1 MDDLKKRK
9 SDSILKLALEE
20 EMLQDAE
27 LLKYMSDDEKK
38 NPHEFS
44 ERHNRRMKKLYK
56 MADKVEHRAAYR
68 RRNFQIAAGMAV
80 FLCVSVVAVTQVEAF
95 RLPILQFFM
104 DIKEKST
111 HLGIHEEN
119 QLKLDDH
126 FRDYEP
132 DYTPEGY
139 VVVSLEQDE
148 SGFSIWYEAEGGQ
161 NWYRYHY
168 DRMMGNLNIDS
179 ETGDVSE
186 ESING
191 TPAVVIQKD
200 GEIRIIIDIG
210 TQRFSI
216 DGNIPYED
224 AVKILESINF

>member
-20 EMLQDAE
+20 EMLQDAD
-27 LLKYMSDDEKK
+27 LLKYMSDDEKE

-111 HLGIHEEN
+111 HLGIHKEN
-119 QLKLDDH
+119 QLKLADH
-126 FRDYEP
+126 FCDYEP

-148 SGFSIWYEAEGGQ
+148 SGFSIRYESEGGQ
-161 NWYRYHY
+161 SWYNYHY
-168 DRMMGNLNIDS
+168 SRVMGNLNIDS
-179 ETGDVSE
+179 ENGDISE
-186 ESING
+186 EIING

-200 GEIRIIIDIG
+200 DEIRIIIDIG
-210 TQRFSI
+210 AHRFCLEGVLPIEEAKKVMNSI
-216 DGNIPYED
+216 KY
-224 AVKILESINF
+224 